1 MLLRLT
7 GLLGGLATASA
18 LALAGCGG
26 DEKTVETV
34 TDEPGSSRLEKTL
47 SCLGDEGYDADV
59 RHVSAAA
66 RRDGTTGAV
75 SVLLDLEGG
84 SAPDNVVDVRFWS
97 SRENATAYVKDAG
110 DGPLDDLH
118 HEQLGT
124 VTITYAHR
132 HSHGAEHA
140 ADGHDS
146 ESKKIDHEVHAIAAC
161 TA

>member
-59 RHVSAAA
+59 IALDADPLADIGVLADPDRITGVWARGRQVKGAA
-66 RRDGTTGAV
+66 GA
-75 SVLLDLEGG
+75 
-84 SAPDNVVDVRFWS
+84 
-97 SRENATAYVKDAG
+97 
-110 DGPLDDLH
+110 
-118 HEQLGT
+118 
-124 VTITYAHR
+124 
-132 HSHGAEHA
+132 
-140 ADGHDS
+140 
-146 ESKKIDHEVHAIAAC
+146 
-161 TA
+161 